1 AAEQVSDKKDLYP
14 KLSELV
20 VGAVAFAIL
29 FFFMAKWVVPRLN
42 AILEERRAKIQGDL
56 EKAEATRQQAEQEL
70 TDYRT
75 QLAGARDEGN
85 RIIDEARKTAEAM
98 RQEMNKKA
106 EAESQGIVAR
116 AQDEIRAERDRVF
129 QELRTQV
136 ADLSGG
142 KASPHTVGLLEF
154 LIDRGR
160 GRDLPKIIDAVAEV
174 AAERRRKQLAEVRTA
189 VPLDAAHRGRLA
201 AALSRATGREI
212 ELKAIVDEAVIGGVV
227 ATVGDQVFDGS
238 IRRKLELAREQLT
251 RAR

>member
-1 AAEQVSDKKDLYP
+1 MNFLALTQSAKDLLYP

-20 VGAVAFAIL
+20 IGAIAFFVL
-29 FFFMAKWVVPRLN
+29 FAFMYKWVVPAVN
-42 AILEERRAKIQGDL
+42 KALEARQAKIRGDL
-56 EKAEATRQQAEQEL
+56 EKAEQTRQQAEQEL

-136 ADLSGG
+136 GELSLQLAGRMVGESLDKARHLRLVDEYIDQLSGMAPGNGNG
-142 KASPHTVGLLEF
+142 KE
-154 LIDRGR
+154 
-160 GRDLPKIIDAVAEV
+160 
-174 AAERRRKQLAEVRTA
+174 
-189 VPLDAAHRGRLA
+189 
-201 AALSRATGREI
+201 
-212 ELKAIVDEAVIGGVV
+212 
-227 ATVGDQVFDGS
+227 
-238 IRRKLELAREQLT
+238 
-251 RAR
+251 